1 MNNRK
6 ITYLRIFGIA
16 MISTALVL
24 FLFPEKIQDAS
35 NSMSIDEK
43 IDFKIRYSAI
53 PLAIGIFSLIITRFN
68 QESMTY
74 KLLIFVLAIDFG
86 YFVTRLIALAIYDFD
101 SSVQFV
107 WLLVEII
114 IAVVLLYVLKLKAP
128 RRPKPSKGQLYSA
141 EYISS

>member
-6 ITYLRIFGIA
+6 TTYLRIFGIA

-74 KLLIFVLAIDFG
+74 KLLILVLAIDFG

-101 SSVQFV
+101 SRVQFV

-114 IAVVLLYVLKLKAP
+114 IAVVLLYVLKLKKA
-128 RRPKPSKGQLYSA
+128 PSKA
-141 EYISS
+141 